1 MADAIQ
7 HLAETQIQ
15 EALDEGKFDNLP
27 GSGKPL
33 VFNEDPSVP
42 LHVRIT
48 NRVLDNAGIA
58 PEWVEARREIIE
70 ERKTVQALFEQCCR
84 ENQARNERL
93 QGLLEQRGP
102 QREALAYRQ
111 VFAEWHSNKRSKY
124 LHHLKSVNNS
134 ILKFCMSAPS
144 TSQPFSPYNVPE
156 EMRNFD
162 TAIPAPETMTI
173 ELQVE
178 AVSPRRS
185 SLQSTAR
192 ALYQRLSQSHSR
204 NNRS

>member
-84 ENQARNERL
+84 
-93 QGLLEQRGP
+93 
-102 QREALAYRQ
+102 
-111 VFAEWHSNKRSKY
+111 
-124 LHHLKSVNNS
+124 
-134 ILKFCMSAPS
+134 
-144 TSQPFSPYNVPE
+144 
-156 EMRNFD
+156 
-162 TAIPAPETMTI
+162 
-173 ELQVE
+173 
-178 AVSPRRS
+178 
-185 SLQSTAR
+185 
-192 ALYQRLSQSHSR
+192 
-204 NNRS
+204 